1 MQTHLEGRQS
11 WLVLGILM
19 LTLTAC
25 STTVTRVP
33 LAAPDDLSGRW
44 NDTDS
49 RLTAEALIKDAL
61 DRPWSQRFT
70 QVMGRRPVVVV
81 GTVLNRTH
89 EPLNTQTFEK
99 DLERALGQSGQVQF
113 VADAGQHQEGR
124 QERPDQAQHAP
135 RADTVKPMGQ
145 ESGTDFMLQGTINS
159 LVDELDGPRAVFY
172 QVDLEL
178 LDIASNVKVWQGQKK
193 VKKLVERS
201 KKTL

>member
-1 MQTHLEGRQS
+1 MQTHLKGRQS
-11 WLVLGILM
+11 WFVLGILM

-25 STTVTRVP
+25 STTVTRGP
-33 LAAPDDLSGRW
+33 LEAPVDVSGRW

-49 RLTAEALIKDAL
+49 RLTADALIKDAL

-70 QVMGRRPVVVV
+70 QVVGRKPVVVV

-89 EPLNTQTFEK
+89 EQLNTQIFIK
-99 DLERALGQSGQVQF
+99 DLERVLMQSKQVQF
-113 VADAGQHQEGR
+113 VADVEQRQDLR
-124 QERPDQAQHAP
+124 QERLDQTQHA
-135 RADTVKPMGQ
+135 RAEAVKPTGQ
-145 ESGTDFMLQGTINS
+145 ESGADFMLQGTINS
-159 LVDELDGPRAVFY
+159 LVDELDSTRAVFY

-201 KKTL
+201 KTTL

>member
-99 DLERALGQSGQVQF
+99 DLERALVQSGQGQF
-113 VADAGQHQEGR
+113 VADAGQRQEVR
-124 QERPDQAQHAP
+124 QERPDQAQHA
-135 RADTVKPMGQ
+135 RADTVKPTGQ

>member
-1 MQTHLEGRQS
+1 MQTHLKGRQN

-25 STTVTRVP
+25 SSTGTRVP
-33 LAAPDDLSGRW
+33 VEASGDLNGGW

-49 RLTAEALIKDAL
+49 RVTAEALIKDAL

-70 QVMGRRPVVVV
+70 QVMGRKPVVVV
-81 GTVLNRTH
+81 GPVLNRTH
-89 EPLNTQTFEK
+89 EQLNTQTFVK

-113 VADAGQHQEGR
+113 VADAGQR
-124 QERPDQAQHAP
+124 QEVRPERLDQAQHA
-135 RADTVKPMGQ
+135 RADTVKPTGQ
-145 ESGTDFMLQGTINS
+145 ESGADFMLQGTINS
-159 LVDELDGPRAVFY
+159 LVDELDGTRAVFY

-178 LDIASNVKVWQGQKK
+178 LDIASNVKVWLGKKK

-201 KKTL
+201 KTTL

>member
-1 MQTHLEGRQS
+1 MQAYSRGPQN

-25 STTVTRVP
+25 ATTVTRGPVE
-33 LAAPDDLSGRW
+33 APVDLSGRW

-61 DRPWSQRFT
+61 NRPWSQRFT
-70 QVMGRRPVVVV
+70 QLAGRKPAVVV

-89 EPLNTQTFEK
+89 EQLNTQTFVK
-99 DLERALGQSGQVQF
+99 DLERALAQSRQVQF
-113 VADAGQHQEGR
+113 VADAGQRQEGR
-124 QERPDQAQHAP
+124 QEHLDQAQHA
-135 RADTVKPMGQ
+135 RADTVKPAGQ
-145 ESGTDFMLQGTINS
+145 ESGADFMLQGTINS
-159 LVDELDGPRAVFY
+159 LVDELDGTRAVFY

-201 KKTL
+201 KTTL